1 MSASARQPQR
11 RELRSGTK
19 KRLKMLLFALF
30 LFLVWTGSKL
40 WDQFG
45 EVNARMEQL
54 EQAERR
60 LAETRERN
68 EAYKLEINRLNDPEY
83 IEQLLRKEL
92 HMVKEGETLF
102 IETE

>member
-83 IEQLLRKEL
+83 IEQLLRK
-92 HMVKEGETLF
+92 
-102 IETE
+102 

>member
-1 MSASARQPQR
+1 
-11 RELRSGTK
+11 
-19 KRLKMLLFALF
+19 MLLFALF

-40 WDQFG
+40 WDQLG